1 MGRVRAALRANGM
14 RCRRIHDA
22 LEMREG
28 GRRYPGCWGYTGMS
42 SGWFEIG
49 PRDLSPD
56 MGELAERE
64 PPRRDSE
71 GLTL

>member
-1 MGRVRAALRANGM
+1 
-14 RCRRIHDA
+14 
-22 LEMREG
+22 
-28 GRRYPGCWGYTGMS
+28 MS

-56 MGELAERE
+56 MGEPAERE
-64 PPRRDSE
+64 PPQRDSE